1 MRARA
6 PRVVTMANRLA
17 DSTSPYLQQHAHQP
31 VDWHPWG
38 DEAFAEARER
48 QVPVFLSVGYAA
60 CHWCHVMAHE
70 SFDDAEMAAYLNEH
84 FVSIKVDREEHPDVD
99 AVHMFATQA
108 LTGRGGWPMSAFLT
122 PDGDPFFAGTY
133 FPPEPSQGLPSFRQV
148 AEALAQ
154 AWAERRDEVL
164 DSASSVR
171 AELARIGTSTEPLDA
186 VPGSRETL
194 ELLGKDYD
202 MIHGGFGHAPK
213 FPPPTVLDALLV
225 KGDPTSLDI
234 AQLTCEAMA
243 RGGIHDQLGGG
254 FHRYSVDAGWA
265 IPHFEKMLYD
275 NALLLGTYCRLWRR
289 TADHDADKRALF
301 EHVIYR
307 TVGFLEREL
316 RTEQGGFASSLDAD
330 SCDIRGAVHE
340 GIFYVWNRELL
351 ADALGSAEDADWAAD
366 VFHVTE
372 PGTFEH
378 GLSTLQLRGRVDWSR
393 LEPMMERLLEA
404 RAERF
409 RPARDDKVV
418 AAWNGLLIESL
429 VTASM
434 MFHEPAWLDLARE
447 CAEMIWATH
456 VVGEGDEA
464 RLVRTSRD
472 GEPGSAAA
480 VTEDHAALA
489 LGFGQLAGALGD
501 PLWLQR
507 ATWLLERADA
517 LFSAEDGGFFD
528 AEQQANL
535 PSRPRELTDNPTPSA
550 TATMVHALRVVGL
563 LSGEERFLERA
574 DRAAATTWATVAAT
588 PRFAGWSLADALVRE
603 EARRGLKPAVAVVV
617 DESGDPF
624 NELSRAA
631 WRLAPAGT
639 AIVTARPGAE
649 GFGENFAER
658 GAPEGGSR
666 AYVCRGTVCF
676 DPVEHYTELKTPL
689 WSRC

>member
-1 MRARA
+1 M
-6 PRVVTMANRLA
+6 PNRLA

-31 VDWHPWG
+31 VDWQPWG
-38 DEAFAEARER
+38 EEAFAEARER
-48 QVPVFLSVGYAA
+48 QVPIFLSVGYAA

-70 SFDDAEMAAYLNEH
+70 SFDDPDVAAYLNEH
-84 FVSIKVDREEHPDVD
+84 FVSVKVDREEHPDVD

-133 FPPEPSQGLPSFRQV
+133 FPPEPAHGLPSFRQV

-164 DSASSVR
+164 ASASSVR
-171 AELARIGTSTEPLDA
+171 DELAKLGTAIQPADG

-202 MIHGGFGHAPK
+202 LIHGGFGHAPK

-225 KGDPTSLDI
+225 KGDPTSLDM

-265 IPHFEKMLYD
+265 VPHFEKMLYD

-301 EHVIYR
+301 EHVIYGI
-307 TVGFLEREL
+307 VGFLEREL
-316 RTEQGGFASSLDAD
+316 RTDEGGFAASLDAD

-351 ADALGSAEDADWAAD
+351 ADALGADDADWAAD
-366 VFHVTE
+366 VFHVTD

-393 LEPMMERLLEA
+393 LEPLMQTLNEV
-404 RAERF
+404 RAQRF

-418 AAWNGLLIESL
+418 AAWNGLLVDAL
-429 VTASM
+429 VTAGM
-434 MFHEPAWLDLARE
+434 MFHEPTWLELARG
-447 CAEMIWATH
+447 CAEMVWTTH
-456 VVGEGDEA
+456 VVGEGQQA

-472 GEPGSAAA
+472 GVAGSAPA

-489 LGFGQLAGALGD
+489 LGFAQLAGALGD
-501 PLWLQR
+501 SEWLRR
-507 ATWLLERADA
+507 AIWLLDRADA
-517 LFSAEDGGFFD
+517 LFSAEDGGYFD
-528 AEQQANL
+528 AEQQPML

-550 TATMVHALRVVGL
+550 TATMVHALRAVGL
-563 LSGEERFLERA
+563 LSGEQRFLDRS

-588 PRFAGWSLADALVRE
+588 PRFAGWSLADALIRE
-603 EARRGLKPAVAVVV
+603 EARRGLRPAVAVVV
-617 DESGDPF
+617 SDDPF
-624 NELSRAA
+624 NEVTRAA
-631 WRLAPAGT
+631 WRMAPAGT
-639 AIVTARPGAE
+639 AIVTAPAGTT
-649 GFGENFAER
+649 GFGENFEGRVAGES
-658 GAPEGGSR
+658 GAR
-666 AYVCRGTVCF
+666 AFVCRGTVCF
-676 DPVEHYTELKTPL
+676 DPADHYSELKTPL